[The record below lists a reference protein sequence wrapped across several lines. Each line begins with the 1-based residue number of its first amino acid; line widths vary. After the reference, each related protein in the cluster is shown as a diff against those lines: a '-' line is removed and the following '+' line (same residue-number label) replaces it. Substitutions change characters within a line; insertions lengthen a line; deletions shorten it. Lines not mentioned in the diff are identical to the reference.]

1 MDADA
6 LATLTTSLDSPMAI
20 VTATD
25 GNERAGCLIGFHSQ
39 ASIEPLR
46 YALWLSKA
54 NHTYRVALLTEHLGV
69 HLLTEHDHELAELFG
84 TLSGDDVDKLARCEV
99 EQGPEGV
106 LLLAACPNRM
116 VVRRTTLVDEG
127 GDHVCLATEPIA
139 AWSTGPFTPLR
150 LSDVADLQPGHEAEE
165 RPRPPTERAG

>member
-6 LATLTTSLDSPMAI
+6 LGTLTTSLDAPMAI

-25 GNERAGCLIGFHSQ
+25 GTERAGCLIGFHSQ

-54 NHTYRVALLTEHLGV
+54 NHTYRVALLTEFLGV

-84 TLSGDDVDKLARCEV
+84 TLSGDDVDKLARCDV
-99 EQGPEGV
+99 ERGPEGV
-106 LLLAACPNRM
+106 LLLTSCPNRM

-127 GDHVCLATEPIA
+127 GDHVCIATEPIA

-150 LSDVADLQPGHEAEE
+150 LSDVADLAPGHEAEE